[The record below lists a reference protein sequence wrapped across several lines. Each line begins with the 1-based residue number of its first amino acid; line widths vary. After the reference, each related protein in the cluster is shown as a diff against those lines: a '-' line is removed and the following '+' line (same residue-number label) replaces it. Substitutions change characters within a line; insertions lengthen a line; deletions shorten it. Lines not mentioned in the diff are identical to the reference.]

1 MKISGF
7 DGFLLHRLGT
17 GGCCKRLAR
26 RLEAEQHFDQTVAE
40 TLNHHER
47 KHDRQTR
54 RGGIYIARA
63 DVNIRLEA
71 DFAGFHVQLKVAV
84 AHIKIDARQIFRDGK
99 TVALV
104 RGEGNGRQRGEAIL
118 TDEDDHLCALETAAQ
133 FQPGGKN
140 SAVRLLFKAGVD
152 IHGSKDFAEPVR
164 NLLRISHG

>member
-1 MKISGF
+1 MQGF
-7 DGFLLHRLGT
+7 DGFLLHRLGI
-17 GGCCKRLAR
+17 GGGSKRLAR
-26 RLEAEQHFDQTVAE
+26 RFEAEQHFDQTVAE

-47 KHDRQTR
+47 EHDGQASG
-54 RGGIYIARA
+54 GGIHIARA

-84 AHIKIDARQIFRDGK
+84 AHIEIDARQIFRDGK

-104 RGEGNGRQRGEAIL
+104 RGEGNGRQRGEIIL
-118 TDEDDHLCALETAAQ
+118 TDEDDHLCALKAAAQ
-133 FQPGGKN
+133 LQPSGKDT
-140 SAVRLLFKAGVD
+140 AVRLFFKAGVD